1 MPLQPS
7 SPPRDDAKERV
18 REAVDIVDVI
28 GSYISLRRQGK
39 AMTGLCPWHDDSR
52 PSLQV
57 NPERQTYRC
66 WVCDVGG
73 DVFSFVMRME
83 KVEFREALE
92 QLADR
97 AGIELARG
105 RGGLPADDKAT
116 LRTVQAWAAE
126 RFRDCLRSAPDA
138 AAAREY
144 LRSRGLLPATI
155 DRFQLGFAPQSW
167 DWLLRQAAAA
177 GIGRDDL
184 VKAGLAIERDDR
196 SGHYDRFRGRVMFPI
211 RDPQGR
217 CVAFGG
223 RVLPGDRPD
232 SAKYINSPETPLFSK
247 SSMLYGLDTA
257 REAMATSRRAVVVEG
272 YTDCLAARQAGID
285 DVVAVLGTALGERH
299 AKLLRRYADRIIL
312 VLDGDDAGRRRA
324 NEVLEVLLAEPIDVR
339 IARMPSGVDPCELIL
354 EQGRDAFEALVA
366 QACDPLDYRMDEVL
380 AGLAPDAGDDA
391 ALASVESVLKALAAA
406 AGRSSLADSQSRMR
420 EDQVLGR
427 LARRFGLS
435 RDVLRSRMQ
444 DLRGRPH
451 AGGDGAMA
459 EPGRPSRLPA
469 WDREVLEVLVGVPD
483 SVGLIVREVTPADVE
498 TPACRTVIETAG
510 RLHAS
515 GRSVALAD
523 LLLELVDPA
532 LQSLLVAVDEA
543 ALARTGLDPQ
553 ERVGHFTAALR
564 RRAAERQALVAARAL
579 KTNRLD
585 SRSEAEILERL
596 LAERR
601 TAQGMP
607 DGVAPCSVQAASE
620 PKEG

>member
-1 MPLQPS
+1 
-7 SPPRDDAKERV
+7 
-18 REAVDIVDVI
+18 
-28 GSYISLRRQGK
+28 
-39 AMTGLCPWHDDSR
+39 
-52 PSLQV
+52 
-57 NPERQTYRC
+57 
-66 WVCDVGG
+66 
-73 DVFSFVMRME
+73 
-83 KVEFREALE
+83 
-92 QLADR
+92 
-97 AGIELARG
+97 
-105 RGGLPADDKAT
+105 
-116 LRTVQAWAAE
+116 
-126 RFRDCLRSAPDA
+126 
-138 AAAREY
+138 
-144 LRSRGLLPATI
+144 
-155 DRFQLGFAPQSW
+155 
-167 DWLLRQAAAA
+167 
-177 GIGRDDL
+177 
-184 VKAGLAIERDDR
+184 
-196 SGHYDRFRGRVMFPI
+196 MFPI

-257 REAMATSRRAVVVEG
+257 REAMAASRRAVVVEG

-299 AKLLRRYADRIIL
+299 AKLLRRYADRIVL

-339 IARMPSGVDPCELIL
+339 IARMPSGVDPCDLIL

-366 QACDPLDYRMDEVL
+366 EACDPLDYRMDEVL
-380 AGLAPDAGDDA
+380 AGLAADAGDDA

-406 AGRSSLADSQSRMR
+406 ASRSSLAGSQARLR

-435 RDVLRSRMQ
+435 RDVLRTRMLE
-444 DLRGRPH
+444 LRGNAAATTIAAVPDH
-451 AGGDGAMA
+451 V
-459 EPGRPSRLPA
+459 RPSRLPA

-483 SVGLIVREVTPADVE
+483 SVGLIVREVTPADIE

-532 LQSLLVAVDEA
+532 LQSLLVAVDESGA
-543 ALARTGLDPQ
+543 ARGSLDPE
-553 ERVGHFTAALR
+553 ERVGHFTEALR
-564 RRAAERQALVAARAL
+564 RRAAERQAHVAARAL

-601 TAQGMP
+601 AAQGMP